1 MNAEETKAK
10 MDKWVETRKLLA
22 KLDREI
28 SSIRTTLKELDLA
41 VNGENS
47 CECTIELSEDEAD
60 GFHGKSY
67 EAFKEIMEAEARSYD
82 KDE

>member
-1 MNAEETKAK
+1 M
-10 MDKWVETRKLLA
+10 
-22 KLDREI
+22 
-28 SSIRTTLKELDLA
+28 
-41 VNGENS
+41 NGENS